1 MIYAIAQTEHAIS
14 ELQVTLKEVKNAK
27 WYRRLKIIQ
36 LSMSG
41 ISVPQ
46 LSEHF
51 DLCQKTVRNYIKTYN
66 HGSIEKLWW
75 YMRQKITRNHFY
87 DSFDQLLKA
96 LVGWLKRLPFE
107 RFCSLMG
114 IFPPQQPTA
123 IPLRRI

>member
-14 ELQVTLKEVKNAK
+14 ELQVTLKEAKNAK

-51 DLCQKTVRNYIKTYN
+51 DLCQKTVRNYTPL
-66 HGSIEKLWW
+66 EKVEVPLYRIRSAMFRLW
-75 YMRQKITRNHFY
+75 
-87 DSFDQLLKA
+87 
-96 LVGWLKRLPFE
+96 LVF
-107 RFCSLMG
+107 SN
-114 IFPPQQPTA
+114 PQFSYENSG
-123 IPLRRI
+123 